1 VIVTVEPGTE
11 IVIVEEVVAVAVGQ
25 VEMLGV
31 GVEVNGIEKRLVGS
45 FFALKHLFLYVKG

>member
-1 VIVTVEPGTE
+1 MIVTVEPGTE